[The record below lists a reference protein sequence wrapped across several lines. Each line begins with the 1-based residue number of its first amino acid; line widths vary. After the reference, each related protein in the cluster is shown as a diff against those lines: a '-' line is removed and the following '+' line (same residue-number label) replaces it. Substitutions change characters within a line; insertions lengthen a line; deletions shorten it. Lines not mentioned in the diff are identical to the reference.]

1 MRCIRL
7 IVGSGLAILVIL
19 NAVAE
24 AQEQATYKL
33 ASGEQGGSEHRMAEA
48 LADLAD
54 KVLSPVGGG
63 SIVVVP
69 TSGFLESFTLLV
81 GGKVQ
86 LALLSTDWQRQ
97 ATAIGPSYRSIARLG
112 QNGLQSTMLLAQESL
127 DRDAVYDLTRMIFEN
142 QDYLRSVE
150 PLFLELSLAGEE
162 DDLAVPAHSG
172 VDRFHAEQLRTNA
185 TAPDLGPEPP
195 PTGGPITALP
205 PASKA
210 DRPAP
215 VPPGGHRPIM

>member
-81 GGKVQ
+81 GARFNLHCSARIGRGKPRR
-86 LALLSTDWQRQ
+86 SDPP
-97 ATAIGPSYRSIARLG
+97 TARSLGSARMGCNRPCSWLRKAWTG
-112 QNGLQSTMLLAQESL
+112 TQST
-127 DRDAVYDLTRMIFEN
+127 I
-142 QDYLRSVE
+142 
-150 PLFLELSLAGEE
+150 
-162 DDLAVPAHSG
+162 
-172 VDRFHAEQLRTNA
+172 
-185 TAPDLGPEPP
+185 
-195 PTGGPITALP
+195 
-205 PASKA
+205 
-210 DRPAP
+210 
-215 VPPGGHRPIM
+215 